1 MRIIS
6 CPSTIPHLTLS
17 KKDFFLALDL
27 YLTRL
32 IIFFL
37 CLTCAAYTDLKQ
49 RSIPNWI
56 TLSGTCAGFLLGAVA
71 QGYMGIIQSLAGWI
85 LGFFPFYILYKKKGI
100 GAGDVKLM
108 AMVGTL
114 GGVKIL
120 MLSYLYT
127 SLIGFLMACH
137 SLLQA
142 GQIRNGFLRSWQLF
156 LKLFGVSSKPLSRP
170 DSEVV
175 LTIPYGAAIAAGSYM
190 AYFTMMLK

>member
-1 MRIIS
+1 M
-6 CPSTIPHLTLS
+6 
-17 KKDFFLALDL
+17 DL

-37 CLTCAAYTDLKQ
+37 CLTCAAYMDLKQ
-49 RSIPNWI
+49 RSIPNGI
-56 TLSGTCAGFLLGAVA
+56 TLSGTCAGFVLGAMT
-71 QGYMGIIQSLAGWI
+71 QGYVGIVQSLAGWV
-85 LGFFPFYILYKKKGI
+85 LGFFPFYIVFRKKGI

-127 SLIGFLMACH
+127 SLIGFLMAFYA
-137 SLLQA
+137 LFQA
-142 GQIRNGFLRSWQLF
+142 GQIRKGFLRALELF
-156 LKLFGVSSKPLSRP
+156 LRIFGVSYKPAPRL
-170 DSEVV
+170 DSEIV

-190 AYFTMMLK
+190 AYFTMMMK

>member
-1 MRIIS
+1 M
-6 CPSTIPHLTLS
+6 
-17 KKDFFLALDL
+17 
-27 YLTRL
+27 
-32 IIFFL
+32 
-37 CLTCAAYTDLKQ
+37 DLKQ

-56 TLSGTCAGFLLGAVA
+56 TLSGTFSGFLLGAMA
-71 QGYMGIIQSLAGWI
+71 QGYMGIIQSLTGWM
-85 LGFFPFYILYKKKGI
+85 LGFIPFYIIFRKKGI

-127 SLIGFLMACH
+127 SLVGFLMACYA
-137 SLLQA
+137 LFKA
-142 GQIRNGFLRSWQLF
+142 GQFRTGLLRALELFLR
-156 LKLFGVSSKPLSRP
+156 LFGVSSKPISNP

-190 AYFTMMLK
+190 AYFTMMMK